1 MSDPSDPFLRVDTK
15 AVLKLLVVLVAL
27 LQTDEL

>member
-1 MSDPSDPFLRVDTK
+1 MSDPSDPFLRVATK
-15 AVLKLLVVLVAL
+15 SESKLSVVLVAL